1 MKVLL
6 FVDHNF
12 GQVFQL
18 LFVVRSF
25 LADTAAGLTLVP
37 IFVGSLQVL
46 EGLGGSRKVRK
57 AGRTTSPPIFIQIR
71 FYSADRCPPKKN
83 KDETINEC

>member
-1 MKVLL
+1 M
-6 FVDHNF
+6 FVDHTF

-46 EGLGGSRKVRK
+46 EGLGGSRKVRRLVGQQVLQFSSK
-57 AGRTTSPPIFIQIR
+57 SDFIVPID
-71 FYSADRCPPKKN
+71 APPKKS

>member
-1 MKVLL
+1 M

-25 LADTAAGLTLVP
+25 LADTAADLTLVP

-46 EGLGGSRKVRK
+46 EGLGGSRKVCK
-57 AGRTTSPPIFIQIR
+57 AGRTTSPPNFIHIR
-71 FYSADRCPPKKN
+71 IYSADRCPPPKK
-83 KDETINEC
+83 KE